1 MVIHDRGYQRWD
13 GDKHAPVRGVSVI
26 LDRGVTTAL
35 AGLFRKKLFAQLLSF
50 AAYGPFL
57 FGLGV
62 MYLHFFFS
70 SHPELS
76 RVAADMEQSG
86 LLDEVTPNADTVWGY
101 LFIVQKWFGL
111 VLCVLVG
118 SGLIAEDRR
127 TNALELYLSRP
138 LRLRD
143 YVLGKLAVI
152 GFFLAMVTI
161 VPCMILVV
169 VHSLLHGLGPG
180 ETELQLGLLWRAP
193 LAGGVEILMAAMLVL
208 AASSLAQRARNA
220 AILFIG
226 GLAVVEGV
234 IAGLLQEVFRDSTF
248 KLVSIDFNVGQVMAW
263 ILDNVEEIDPA
274 VSVIQ
279 SCLVLG
285 FWLTLATIVILR
297 RVRPVEV
304 VA

>member
-13 GDKHAPVRGVSVI
+13 GDKRAPVRGVSVI

-169 VHSLLHGLGPG
+169 VHSLLHGVGPG
-180 ETELQLGLLWRAP
+180 EADLQLGLLWRAP

-263 ILDNVEEIDPA
+263 ILDNVEEFDPE
-274 VSVIQ
+274 VSVVQ
-279 SCLVLG
+279 SWLVLG
-285 FWLTLATIVILR
+285 FWLILATTVILR